1 MSVVQLDGV
10 TVSFRHNI
18 ILDGFSHAFPHG
30 CNVILGDNGTGKST
44 LLGAIAGSVRY
55 KGRILV
61 NGHEVTRDPVSA
73 RGMLA
78 YVPDSAAFYPFIT
91 GSQFTDFLLRAHG
104 RVSAVHHA
112 RYAELVTR
120 LDVGDYLGTTFGE
133 ASLGT
138 RRKFFLLGALLL
150 APEVLILDEPFNGLD
165 VAASRS
171 LVDLIN
177 EIGERRTILLTCHHP
192 AIVNEIR
199 GVRWRLGKAPHTSIQ
214 SAACDHAPA

>member
-1 MSVVQLDGV
+1 MSVLQLDGV
-10 TVSFRHNI
+10 TVAFRRNI
-18 ILDGFSHAFPHG
+18 ILDGVSHVFPHG

-55 KGRILV
+55 KGRIV
-61 NGHEVTRDPVSA
+61 VHGHEVTHDPVSA
-73 RGMLA
+73 RRMLA

-104 RVSAVHHA
+104 RVSTVDHR
-112 RYAELVTR
+112 RYAELVRR
-120 LDVGDYLGTTFGE
+120 LDVGEYLDTPFGE

-165 VAASRS
+165 VATSRS
-171 LVDLIN
+171 LVDLVN
-177 EIGERRTILLTCHHP
+177 EIGESRTILMTCHHP

-199 GVRWRLGKAPHTSIQ
+199 GVIWRLSKAPHTSIQ
-214 SAACDHAPA
+214 RDACDHAPA